1 MEIVGSNKSVCIF
14 APVSEDKSSYN
25 KRVIEL
31 GEAIDKNIYKIYLSG
46 EDRLCEHLMVDFL
59 DDKKIRIVFNS
70 YDINQCNTVLDII
83 NQSNNCIIHGVIRF
97 MREKLSSDMLK
108 LFDMNVNIIF
118 DSHGNVPEYYHEEQN
133 YHTEKVTNEIE
144 KVFID
149 HVNYVLC
156 ENEAVLKNFENKYEN
171 IKDIMVLNKDNI
183 KDINGLLR

>member
-1 MEIVGSNKSVCIF
+1 M
-14 APVSEDKSSYN
+14 SEDKSSYN

-31 GEAIDKNIYKIYLSG
+31 DEAIDKDIYRIYLSG

-59 DDKKIRIVFNS
+59 DDRKIRIVFNS

-83 NQSNNCIIHGVIRF
+83 KKSNNCIIHGVIRF

-108 LFDMNVNIIF
+108 LFDLEVNLIF

-156 ENEAVLKNFENKYEN
+156 ENKAVLNNFGKKYDG
-171 IKDIMVLNKDNI
+171 IKDIMILNKDNI
-183 KDINGLLR
+183 RDINRLFR